1 MEYTHIIWDFNGTI
15 LNDLEPCIDVL
26 NVMLKNRGLCPC
38 SKERYKEI
46 FGFPIKR
53 YYESAGFDFTKEDYG
68 VLADEW
74 AALYLEKSQSSTL
87 CVGVSEALE
96 FFMAKGVP
104 QIILSATEQNMLKAQ
119 LSALGIAH
127 YFLETLALSNL
138 YAFSKVEL
146 GKSWVERVKPE
157 KALFIGD
164 TLHDFETA
172 SAMGVDC
179 ALIASGHQSE
189 KRLQAAGTPVFNT
202 VFELIE
208 ALK

>member
-1 MEYTHIIWDFNGTI
+1 M
-15 LNDLEPCIDVL
+15 LN
-26 NVMLKNRGLCPC
+26 
-38 SKERYKEI
+38 
-46 FGFPIKR
+46 
-53 YYESAGFDFTKEDYG
+53 
-68 VLADEW
+68 
-74 AALYLEKSQSSTL
+74 
-87 CVGVSEALE
+87 
-96 FFMAKGVP
+96 
-104 QIILSATEQNMLKAQ
+104 AQ

-127 YFLETLALSNL
+127 YFMETLALSNL

-189 KRLQAAGTPVFNT
+189 KRLQAAGAPVFNT

>member
-46 FGFPIKR
+46 FGFPIKQ
-53 YYESAGFDFTKEDYG
+53 YYEIAGFDFTKEDYG

-74 AALYLEKSQSSTL
+74 AALYLEKSQNSTL
-87 CVGVSEALE
+87 CDGVSEALE
-96 FFMAKGVP
+96 FFNTKGVP
-104 QIILSATEQNMLKAQ
+104 QIILSATEQNMLNAQ

-127 YFLETLALSNL
+127 YFKETLALSNL

-179 ALIASGHQSE
+179 VLIASGHQSE
-189 KRLQAAGTPVFNT
+189 KRLQAAGAPVFNT

>member
-15 LNDLEPCIDVL
+15 LDDLQPCINVL
-26 NVMLKNRGLCPC
+26 NTMLERRGLSLC
-38 SKERYKEI
+38 STEHYKEV
-46 FGFPIKR
+46 FGFPIKA
-53 YYESAGFDFTKEDYG
+53 YYETVGFDFTKEDYA

-74 AALYLEKSQSSTL
+74 AALYLAESASSTL
-87 CVGVSEALE
+87 CRGVLDAFE
-96 FFMAKGVP
+96 FFKAKGVP
-104 QIILSATEQNMLKAQ
+104 QIILSATEQNMLSAQ
-119 LSALGIAH
+119 LDALGIKH
-127 YFLETLALSNL
+127 YFEETLALGNL

-146 GKSWVERVKPE
+146 GKDWVGRTKPQ

-179 ALIASGHQSE
+179 VLIESGHQSK
-189 KRLQAAGTPVFNT
+189 KRLQAAGVPVFES
-202 VFELIE
+202 VAELIE